1 MGFFLP
7 TGENLSYEL
16 KGRWARDSKYGVQ
29 FEVEGYEE
37 IIAPTKEGIVG
48 YLSSGQ
54 VKGIGPKTA
63 EKIFQAFGMDT
74 LRILD
79 EEPERLLSIPGIS
92 EGKLKKIQESYLAN
106 RGAGTWWPF

>member
-1 MGFFLP
+1 MAIP
-7 TGENLSYEL
+7 RPRTVSRLSLIHIFADEL

-37 IIAPTKEGIVG
+37 IITPTKEGIIG

-79 EEPERLLSIPGIS
+79 EEPERLLSIPGLPGRTPGS
-92 EGKLKKIQESYLAN
+92 FSAV
-106 RGAGTWWPF
+106 PH